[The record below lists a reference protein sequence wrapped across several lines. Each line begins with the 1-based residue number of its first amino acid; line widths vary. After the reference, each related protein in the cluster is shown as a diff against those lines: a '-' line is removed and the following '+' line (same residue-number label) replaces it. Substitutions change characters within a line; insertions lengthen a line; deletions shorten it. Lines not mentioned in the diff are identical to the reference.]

1 MTTKEKLLKTIET
14 SKARSAWS
22 KGVKVYAYE
31 MAEEMEEP
39 QLEQL
44 EKLMDNFDR
53 LSYSQFKNELRTIL
67 LSGAYNWWCYSWGG
81 CSLIYDG
88 DIAERLCTKS
98 ELIKTDYG
106 MKEPNKKEYWLDV
119 QARALSQ
126 AFELVSDK
134 VLSLL

>member
-1 MTTKEKLLKTIET
+1 MTTKEKLLKTIEA

-31 MAEEMEEP
+31 LVEEMEEP
-39 QLEQL
+39 QLEEL
-44 EKLMDNFDR
+44 EKLIGNF
-53 LSYSQFKNELRTIL
+53 SVSNYSQFANELKKIL
-67 LSGAYNWWCYSWGG
+67 LNGAYNWWCYSWGG

-126 AFELVSDK
+126 AYELVLDK
-134 VLSLL
+134 VLFLL

>member
-1 MTTKEKLLKTIET
+1 MTTKERLLEKIEASKT
-14 SKARSAWS
+14 RSAWS

-31 MAEEMEEP
+31 LAEEMEEP

-53 LSYSQFKNELRTIL
+53 LSYSQFEDELRKIL
-67 LSGAYNWWCYSWGG
+67 LCGSYNWWCYSWGG

>member
-1 MTTKEKLLKTIET
+1 MTTKEKLLKNIEA

-31 MAEEMEEP
+31 LAEEMEEP

-53 LSYSQFKNELRTIL
+53 LSYSQFKNELRAIL